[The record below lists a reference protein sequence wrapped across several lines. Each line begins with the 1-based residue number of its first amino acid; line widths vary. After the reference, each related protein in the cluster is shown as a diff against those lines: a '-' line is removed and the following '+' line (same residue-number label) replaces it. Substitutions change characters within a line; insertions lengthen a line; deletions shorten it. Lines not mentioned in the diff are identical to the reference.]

1 MMRMRT
7 MTALTAGLALG
18 YVAGTAAGRP
28 AFERMRDRTAALMSG
43 LGLTDAAERI
53 QEGGEGVAKATVD
66 LATSTTRDVVDT
78 ATTKV
83 EQQLADAQS
92 RLETEMAA
100 RGDVSS

>member
-1 MMRMRT
+1 MMRLRT
-7 MTALTAGLALG
+7 LMALSAGLAVG

-28 AFERMRDRTAALMSG
+28 AFERIRARTGSLISG

-66 LATSTTRDVVDT
+66 LAATATRDVVDN

-83 EQQLADAQS
+83 EQQLADAQA
-92 RLETEMAA
+92 RLQT
-100 RGDVSS
+100 VSTSNGESHA